1 MSAKP
6 ALRID
11 VWSDIACPWCYVGKR
26 HLEQALAKFPH
37 AADVRIVW
45 RAFELDPKA
54 QRVSDS
60 KVPHVERIARK
71 YGMSVAQAQE
81 NSARLV
87 GIAARDGIELNFD
100 KLRSGNTF
108 DAHRLLHLAHERGM
122 QDALK
127 ERLMHAYFTEGRAI
141 GDRKELLELA
151 IEVGLGSDEVCT
163 VLETDKYAAEV
174 RGDEALAQQL
184 GISGVPFF
192 VMAGKLGVSGAQPAA
207 VLLEALEQAWGEVAP
222 APVADGAVCG
232 PDGCA

>member
-6 ALRID
+6 TLRID

-37 AADVRIVW
+37 AGEVRIVW

-60 KVPHVERIARK
+60 KVPHLERIARK
-71 YGMSVAQAQE
+71 YGISIAQAQE
-81 NSARLV
+81 NRDRLV
-87 GIAARDGIELNFD
+87 AIAARDGLELDFD

-108 DAHRLLHLAHERGM
+108 DAHRLLHLAHERGV

-127 ERLMHAYFTEGRAI
+127 ERLMRAYFTEGRAI
-141 GDRKELLELA
+141 GDRNELVALA
-151 IEVGLGSDEVCT
+151 VEVGLGPDEVRT
-163 VLETDKYAAEV
+163 VLDSDKYAAEV

-192 VMAGKLGVSGAQPAA
+192 VLAGKLGVSGAQPAA
-207 VLLEALEQAWGEVAP
+207 VLLEALGQAWGEIAP
-222 APVADGAVCG
+222 AQYAEGAACG